1 MGSNHTLKP
10 SKWTSKEQKHW
21 LVKCERKIMGEKSSV
36 NDIVQNT
43 LGWQEIAKVSINK
56 TCFLSFNKGS
66 TN

>member
-1 MGSNHTLKP
+1 
-10 SKWTSKEQKHW
+10 
-21 LVKCERKIMGEKSSV
+21 MGEKSSV

-43 LGWQEIAKVSINK
+43 LGWQEIAKASINK

>member
-1 MGSNHTLKP
+1 
-10 SKWTSKEQKHW
+10 
-21 LVKCERKIMGEKSSV
+21 MGEKILV

-43 LGWQEIAKVSINK
+43 LSLQEIAKVSINK